1 MCYYKVKA
9 NGETFT
15 KHLCAMHDLLYQ
27 NIMQY
32 HDLFKKYTKITEV
45 NLSLFVKYRYN
56 LIYLYLSNTDKLSS
70 VIFVYKAHC

>member
-1 MCYYKVKA
+1 MRYYKVKV

-15 KHLCAMHDLLYQ
+15 KCHCAMHDLLLQ

-45 NLSLFVKYRYN
+45 NL
-56 LIYLYLSNTDKLSS
+56 IYLHLSNTDKLSS
-70 VIFVYKAHC
+70 VIFVYKAHR

>member
-32 HDLFKKYTKITEV
+32 HDFFKKYTKITEV
-45 NLSLFVKYRYN
+45 NLLV
-56 LIYLYLSNTDKLSS
+56 IYLYLSNTD
-70 VIFVYKAHC
+70 II